1 MTEKQVP
8 GLFRLNVRVSQ
19 KQNTWLEDES
29 AETGLSKSALVQL
42 AVENYI
48 QQKKTVDA
56 MGTMNELID
65 KLAAIEKTLQEKE

>member
-1 MTEKQVP
+1 MTEKQVQ

-19 KQNTWLEDES
+19 KQNKWLEDES

-48 QQKKTVDA
+48 QQRKTVDA
-56 MGTMNELID
+56 MGTMNELVD

>member
-1 MTEKQVP
+1 MTEKQVS

-19 KQNTWLEDES
+19 KQNTWLEEES

-56 MGTMNELID
+56 MGTMNELVD

>member
-1 MTEKQVP
+1 MTEKQVQ

-56 MGTMNELID
+56 MGTMNELVD

>member
-1 MTEKQVP
+1 MTEKQVS

-19 KQNTWLEDES
+19 KQNKWLEDES

-56 MGTMNELID
+56 MGTMNELVD

>member
-1 MTEKQVP
+1 MNEKQVS

-19 KQNTWLEDES
+19 KQNQWIEDES

>member
-1 MTEKQVP
+1 MTEKQVS
-8 GLFRLNVRVSQ
+8 GLFRLNVRVSR
-19 KQNTWLEDES
+19 KQNEWLEDES

-56 MGTMNELID
+56 MGTMNEMIE
-65 KLAAIEKTLQEKE
+65 KLAAIEKAMQEKE

>member
-1 MTEKQVP
+1 MTEKHVP

>member
-1 MTEKQVP
+1 MTEKQVS

-56 MGTMNELID
+56 MGTMNELVD

>member
-1 MTEKQVP
+1 MTEKHVP

-19 KQNTWLEDES
+19 KQNKWLEDES

-56 MGTMNELID
+56 MGTMNELVD

>member
-1 MTEKQVP
+1 MTEKHVP

-56 MGTMNELID
+56 MGTMNELVD

>member
-1 MTEKQVP
+1 MTEKQVS

-19 KQNTWLEDES
+19 KQNKWLEDES

-48 QQKKTVDA
+48 QQRKTVDA
-56 MGTMNELID
+56 MGTMHELFD
-65 KLAAIEKTLQEKE
+65 KMAAIEKAMQEKE